1 MFRHGVTFG
10 LIVSEP
16 PSHLTRSVVITGAST
31 GIGAAC
37 ALELHN
43 RGFRVF
49 AGVRRAAD
57 GLRLQEQASRL
68 LAPLMIDVTDV
79 ASILEAA
86 KTVAGSLDGGPLV
99 GVVNNAGIVVG
110 GPLETLPLSEFRR
123 QLEVNVVGQLA
134 VIQAMLPM
142 LRECGGRIVNISSFS
157 GRIAIPYSGAY
168 AASKHALEAMSD
180 ALRIE
185 LRRWKIPVCLVEPGS
200 VKTPIWDKALEDAD
214 RALQSMTPQ
223 ALALY
228 GEDVRAARE
237 AARRLAAQGMPVQR
251 VVAAVVHALTSP
263 SPKARYPVGFHTRLA
278 FLVQPWLPV
287 RLRDWLLRKALGLS

>member
-1 MFRHGVTFG
+1 MVFPPEPV
-10 LIVSEP
+10 VSEFK
-16 PSHLTRSVVITGAST
+16 SHLTRSVVITGAST

-37 ALELHN
+37 AVELHN

-57 GLRLQEQASRL
+57 GLRLQEQASRF
-68 LAPLMIDVTDV
+68 LAPLMIDVTDE

-99 GVVNNAGIVVG
+99 GLVNNAGILVG
-110 GPLETLPLSEFRR
+110 GPLETLSLGDFRR

-134 VIQAMLPM
+134 MIQAMLPL
-142 LRECGGRIVNISSFS
+142 LRDCGGRIVNISSFS
-157 GRIAIPYSGAY
+157 GRIAVPYSGAY
-168 AASKHALEAMSD
+168 AASKHALEALSD

-185 LRRWKIPVCLVEPGS
+185 LRRWKIPVSLIEPGS
-200 VKTPIWDKALEDAD
+200 VKTAIWDKAVGDAD
-214 RALQSMTPQ
+214 RVLESMTPQ

-228 GEDVRAARE
+228 GEDMRAMRE
-237 AARRLAAQGMPVQR
+237 ASLRLAARAMPVQR

-263 SPKARYPVGFHTRLA
+263 SPKARYPVGLQTRLA
-278 FLVQPWLPV
+278 FLLQPWLPV
-287 RLRDWLLRKALGLS
+287 RLRDWLLRKALGLT